1 MKDCTKC
8 KLQKTP
14 EEFYKNVFGRFGLS
28 PWCKACTK
36 RGAEE
41 FAIQNPERRKK
52 IAIKATRTWE
62 KRNPEKLKEIQTRRA
77 KKTPRRLRSRL
88 GSRVWYALKGVA
100 KSAKTLELL
109 GCPVIWLQVHLESL
123 FRPGMDWE
131 NYGKVWQVDHVRPCA
146 SFDLTNPEQQR
157 SCFHWT
163 NLQPL
168 FVHENLIKGS
178 SWVHYKKQVS

>member
-1 MKDCTKC
+1 
-8 KLQKTP
+8 
-14 EEFYKNVFGRFGLS
+14 
-28 PWCKACTK
+28 
-36 RGAEE
+36 
-41 FAIQNPERRKK
+41 
-52 IAIKATRTWE
+52 
-62 KRNPEKLKEIQTRRA
+62 
-77 KKTPRRLRSRL
+77 
-88 GSRVWYALKGVA
+88 
-100 KSAKTLELL
+100 
-109 GCPVIWLQVHLESL
+109 
-123 FRPGMDWE
+123 MDWE